1 MQVQTTYSVFST
13 DWGHMIAVW
22 SDRGLWELSF
32 PRPYIEEARAD
43 IVSPLDKAADSMFDE
58 QLKQE
63 LNMYFKGFNLPFS
76 VPIDWRKYTPFQER
90 VLKYTAAIP
99 YGRLMTYGT
108 VAETIGSPKA
118 ARAVGGAL
126 HINRTPIV
134 VPCHRVIGSNGK
146 LTGFGGGIEMK
157 KALLILEKNIASDL
171 SDRI

>member
-1 MQVQTTYSVFST
+1 MKVQTTYSAFFT

-32 PRPYIEEARAD
+32 PRPTIEEARAD
-43 IVSPLDKAADSMFDE
+43 IVSVLDKAEDNVFDV

-63 LNMYFKGFNLPFS
+63 LNIYFKGFNLSFG
-76 VPIDWRKYTPFQER
+76 VPVDWREYTPFQER
-90 VLKYTAAIP
+90 VLKYTASIP
-99 YGRLMTYGT
+99 YGRLMTYGSI
-108 VAETIGSPKA
+108 AEVIGSPKA

-134 VPCHRVIGSNGK
+134 VPCHRIVGSNGK

-157 KALLILEKNIASDL
+157 KALLMLEKNIASDL
-171 SDRI
+171 SNRI